1 MAPPNR
7 FEPSYHPYHS
17 DDDDFHE
24 KEYENDPSYDE
35 EEHDS
40 RRHGRHQNDDHYSS
54 TQNSNNTCVSSN
66 EEDDLYPPYP
76 QVEDKNM
83 IVVSAAP
90 EFLPLRPKMK
100 MPKQAKFNVLPPNKT
115 SKKKPELIADISD
128 ARDKY
133 QTMYESLAK
142 AVHEREVLRERLD
155 RAQKL
160 AIKNH
165 NENESNA
172 KSLRVALKSKESF
185 KLKHVSTKKAL
196 DDTNEKVS
204 VLKKSNTSLQK
215 TIKTLASIP
224 D

>member
-1 MAPPNR
+1 M
-7 FEPSYHPYHS
+7 
-17 DDDDFHE
+17 
-24 KEYENDPSYDE
+24 
-35 EEHDS
+35 
-40 RRHGRHQNDDHYSS
+40 
-54 TQNSNNTCVSSN
+54 
-66 EEDDLYPPYP
+66 
-76 QVEDKNM
+76 
-83 IVVSAAP
+83 
-90 EFLPLRPKMK
+90 
-100 MPKQAKFNVLPPNKT
+100 
-115 SKKKPELIADISD
+115 SKKKPELIADISN

-133 QTMYESLAK
+133 QTMYESLSK
-142 AVHEREVLRERLD
+142 AVHECEVLRNRLD

-165 NENESNA
+165 NKKESNA
-172 KSLRVALKSKESF
+172 KSLHITLKSKESF

>member
-1 MAPPNR
+1 
-7 FEPSYHPYHS
+7 
-17 DDDDFHE
+17 
-24 KEYENDPSYDE
+24 
-35 EEHDS
+35 
-40 RRHGRHQNDDHYSS
+40 
-54 TQNSNNTCVSSN
+54 
-66 EEDDLYPPYP
+66 
-76 QVEDKNM
+76 M

-90 EFLPLRPKMK
+90 EFLPLPPKMK
-100 MPKQAKFNVLPPNKT
+100 MPKQAKFNVLPPDNKT

-133 QTMYESLAK
+133 QTTYESLAK
-142 AVHEREVLRERLD
+142 AVHEHEREVLRERLD

-196 DDTNEKVS
+196 DDTNQKVP

-215 TIKTLASIP
+215 TIKTLPSQIETLQSSKSVIDAQTHETKLQIAREKTMQMELAKASHEQRCMAFICCLVVRQRRQ
-224 D
+224 